1 MNVLMKPFRLKPGR
15 VFSGVF
21 LAAAVLAGPVSAVP
35 TQAEES
41 QLISRYEDWEAFQEK
56 DGGETVCYI
65 GSAPTKSRGKYK
77 KRGETYV
84 LITHRPAEKKLAV
97 VSIKAGYTYQQ
108 ESEVDVIIGP
118 KTFKLFTDAGHA
130 FAYDAKGDK
139 ALVKAMVRGAKMVI
153 KGTSSRGT
161 PTTDTYSLK
170 GFTAAYKAINQ
181 ACKVK

>member
-1 MNVLMKPFRLKPGR
+1 MNVLMKTSRLKPGR
-15 VFSGVF
+15 VFSAGI
-21 LAAAVLAGPVSAVP
+21 LAAALLAGPVSAIP
-35 TQAEES
+35 AQAQES
-41 QLISRYEDWEAFQEK
+41 KLISRYGDWEAFQEK
-56 DGGETVCYI
+56 DGGKMVCYI

-77 KRGETYV
+77 KRGETYM

-118 KTFKLFTDAGHA
+118 NTFRLFTDAGHA

-139 ALVKAMVRGAKMVI
+139 ALVKAMIRGARMFI

>member
-1 MNVLMKPFRLKPGR
+1 MKTSRLKPGR
-15 VFSGVF
+15 VFSAGI

-35 TQAEES
+35 AQAQES
-41 QLISRYEDWEAFQEK
+41 KLISRYGDWEAFQEK
-56 DGGETVCYI
+56 DGGKTVCYI

-97 VSIKAGYTYQQ
+97 VSIKAGYTYQR

-139 ALVKAMVRGAKMVI
+139 ALVKAMIRGTRMVI
-153 KGTSSRGT
+153 RGTSSRGT